1 MGKFR
6 IKNSSNEL
14 LCGIDGGG
22 TTTKVVVCNLE
33 GQMLHSFQT
42 GTINHYG
49 AGIPK
54 VMENFAAIA
63 ARLIAKFA
71 CMPGTIFTGN

>member
-1 MGKFR
+1 MENSR
-6 IKNSSNEL
+6 ILHCSDEL

-33 GQMLHSFQT
+33 GQMVHSFQT

-54 VMENFAAIA
+54 VRENFAAIA
-63 ARLIAKFA
+63 ANLVAKFA
-71 CMPGTIFTGN
+71 CLPG